1 MSQAPTPRPLPRK
14 GRVLATMQALVRT
27 RITTGLLVILP
38 IYITY
43 WLIRFVFELMR
54 DSSKWIVEHFLRSEF
69 GQPFL
74 ARWKVP
80 PLDEIEKRLGHVPN
94 SAEIV
99 AFLPDSVQWGVAI
112 ASVLLTLFL
121 LYMIGLF
128 TANIVGRRLLEL
140 FEYALSR
147 VPIVKTIYRA
157 CKQIFA
163 TFSGERTSTFQRAAI
178 VPFMT
183 PQVKSLGFITNTFVD
198 PASGTELCTVFVP
211 TTPNP
216 TSGFILI
223 LKRTEIRELDW
234 SAEEAVQALI
244 SAGILFPPSF
254 IAAAMGAP
262 DQPPQSSQR
271 SASSNPPNANL

>member
-1 MSQAPTPRPLPRK
+1 MSDAPKPRPLPRK
-14 GRVLATMQALVRT
+14 GRVLATVQALVRT

-43 WLIRFVFELMR
+43 WLVRFVFELMR
-54 DSSKWIVEHFLRSEF
+54 DSSKWMVEHFLRSRF
-69 GQPFL
+69 GRPFL
-74 ARWKVP
+74 ERWHVP
-80 PLDEIEKRLGHVPN
+80 PPEEIERRLGHVPS

-121 LYMIGLF
+121 LYVIGLF
-128 TANIVGRRLLEL
+128 AANIVGRRILEL
-140 FEYALSR
+140 FEYALDR

-163 TFSGERTSTFQRAAI
+163 TFSGDRSSTFQRAAI
-178 VPFMT
+178 VPFT
-183 PQVKSLGFITNTFVD
+183 NPQVKTLGFITNTFID
-198 PASGTELCTVFVP
+198 PGSGTEFCTVFVP

-216 TSGFILI
+216 TSGFVLI
-223 LKRTEIRELDW
+223 LKRSEIRELDW

-254 IAAAMGAP
+254 IQAAADLDRQLP
-262 DQPPQSSQR
+262 SSQR
-271 SASSNPPNANL
+271 SASSSPASANV

>member
-1 MSQAPTPRPLPRK
+1 MSQAPKPRPLPRK

-27 RITTGLLVILP
+27 RLTTGLLVILP
-38 IYITY
+38 IYVTY

-54 DSSKWIVEHFLRSEF
+54 DSSKWIVEHFLRSQY
-69 GQPFL
+69 GRPFL
-74 ARWKVP
+74 ERWKVP
-80 PLDEIEKRLGHVPN
+80 PPEEIERHLGHVPS

-99 AFLPDSVQWGVAI
+99 AYLPDSVQWGVAI
-112 ASVLLTLFL
+112 TSVLLTLFL

-128 TANIVGRRLLEL
+128 AANIVGRRVLEL
-140 FEYALSR
+140 FEYALDR

-163 TFSGERTSTFQRAAI
+163 TFSGDRTSTFQRAAI

-183 PQVKSLGFITNTFVD
+183 PQVKTLGFITNTFTD

-216 TSGFILI
+216 TSGFVLI
-223 LKRTEIRELDW
+223 LRRSEIRELDW
-234 SAEEAVQALI
+234 SAEESVQALI
-244 SAGILFPPSF
+244 SAGILFPSSF
-254 IAAAMGAP
+254 TAAAIDLERQIP
-262 DQPPQSSQR
+262 SSQR
-271 SASSNPPNANL
+271 SASSSPPSANA

>member
-1 MSQAPTPRPLPRK
+1 MSTAPQPRPLPKK

-38 IYITY
+38 IYVTY

-54 DSSKWIVEHFLRSEF
+54 DSSKWIVEHFLRSQF

-74 ARWKVP
+74 ERWKVP
-80 PLDEIEKRLGHVPN
+80 PLDEIEKKLGHVPD

-128 TANIVGRRLLEL
+128 AANIVGRRLLEI
-140 FEYALSR
+140 FEYVLSR

-163 TFSGERTSTFQRAAI
+163 SFSGDRTSTFQRAAI

-183 PQVKSLGFITNTFVD
+183 QQVKTLGFITNTFIDEV
-198 PASGTELCTVFVP
+198 SGTELCTVFVP

-223 LKRTEIRELDW
+223 LKRSEVRELDW

-244 SAGILFPPSF
+244 SAGILFPPTF
-254 IAAAMGAP
+254 TAAVVELPGQS
-262 DQPPQSSQR
+262 QPSSQR
-271 SASSNPPNANL
+271 SVSSSPASANL